1 MVYIHMDYLYSIL
14 YTANRF
20 CIQTE
25 QNSATQ
31 QCIEDGRLLCSVGL
45 SRAQQTA
52 TEHGIEGGGL
62 LILC

>member
-1 MVYIHMDYLYSIL
+1 MLCLVGLSRAQYN
-14 YTANRF
+14 A
-20 CIQTE
+20 
-25 QNSATQ
+25 
-31 QCIEDGRLLCSVGL
+31 IENGIEGGGLL